1 MDNVVQRRGKCM
13 LQHHVA
19 LRLALCSEKTELDP
33 DQLSI
38 CHSIARVPVLGW
50 VRLSWD
56 TACCCIRSFPLF
68 LLTRF
73 LGIK

>member
-1 MDNVVQRRGKCM
+1 MDNLVQRRGKCM

-38 CHSIARVPVLGW
+38 CHSIARVPGVGEAILGHCMLLHLKFPSVL
-50 VRLSWD
+50 
-56 TACCCIRSFPLF
+56 AY
-68 LLTRF
+68 
-73 LGIK
+73 